1 MSVTAML
8 TGSETLDEIALK
20 QALSLATRLQV
31 PLVGLCALPDPSS
44 ALLYTTSPYMI
55 GVGGAAMDSVLAAQN
70 EVVAG
75 ARDMFER
82 IAAGVEDARF
92 EHRTDLTERAAADA
106 ATLSDAIVFPH
117 PAGKASHPLARA
129 FEHVLMDA
137 RLPVYLSGDEVVES
151 GPALIAWDGSPQV
164 ARAVRLQERLIRMA
178 GTVVV
183 AQNPDDLKERSD
195 RPSASIDALGDWLKR
210 RGVSVESASFKGDVA
225 EGLCQLAKE
234 RKAQMVVA
242 GAYGHSRA
250 GEFLFG
256 GATRGLLRAEEAP
269 ALALVH

>member
-8 TGSETLDEIALK
+8 TGSEAPDEIAVK

-55 GVGGAAMDSVLAAQN
+55 GVGGAAMDSVYAAQN

-75 ARDMFER
+75 AREMFER
-82 IAAGVEDARF
+82 VTAGAEGARF
-92 EHRTDLTERAAADA
+92 EHQTELTERAAVDA
-106 ATLSDAIVFPH
+106 ATLSDVIVFPR
-117 PAGKASHPLARA
+117 PAGRASHPLARA

-137 RLPVYLSGDEVVES
+137 GLPVYLSGEKLAES
-151 GPALIAWDGSPQV
+151 GPVVVAWDGSPQV
-164 ARAVRLQERLIRMA
+164 ARAVRMQERLIRMA

-183 AQNPDDLKERSD
+183 AQNPEDLGD
-195 RPSASIDALGDWLKR
+195 REGRRAASVDALGNWLKH
-210 RGVSVESASFKGDVA
+210 RGVNVETAEFKGDVA
-225 EGLCQLAKE
+225 DGLCQIAKD
-234 RKAQMVVA
+234 RSAQMVVA

-256 GATRGLLRAEEAP
+256 GATRGLLRAEDAP